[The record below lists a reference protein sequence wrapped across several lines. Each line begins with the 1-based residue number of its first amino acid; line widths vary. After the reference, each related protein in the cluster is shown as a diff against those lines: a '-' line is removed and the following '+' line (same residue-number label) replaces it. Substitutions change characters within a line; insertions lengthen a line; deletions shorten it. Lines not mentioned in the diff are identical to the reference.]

1 MKIVFDCRYTRIGHH
16 DGISRYGARLVEEL
30 GKLHPVTMLISDER
44 QLAMLPDLPWIMGT
58 DPTAAREPWISR
70 RVNPHKPDVV
80 FTPMQ
85 TMGPGGRDYALVT
98 TVHDL
103 IYYTH
108 RTPPRDLNPAVRLL
122 WRGYHL
128 WWGFQR
134 ALLNRADAHLVDS
147 ETTRALMTEHR
158 LTRNPTHVVLLGT
171 EQHPDLPPRPVP
183 GPDQRTLVYMGS
195 FMPYKNVDLLV
206 RAMADLPGY
215 RLQLMSRIS
224 DEEKARITALAPE
237 GSLQFFGGA
246 SDEQYESAILGAT
259 ALVSASRDEGFG
271 LPVVEAQALGTP
283 VLLSDIPIFRE
294 IGGDPAGYFDPDSTT
309 SFVAA
314 VRELENGPEWAR
326 RSAESVE
333 WAKRY
338 NWPDAARQLLA
349 VLTETHQRRAARR
362 A

>member
-1 MKIVFDCRYTRIGHH
+1 MKIVFDCRYTRLGRH

-30 GKLHPVTMLISDER
+30 AKLHPVTMLISDER
-44 QLAMLPDLPWIMGT
+44 QLEMLPELPWIMGT
-58 DPTAAREPWISR
+58 DPTAASEPWISR
-70 RVNPHKPDVV
+70 RINPHHPDVV

-85 TMGPGGRDYALVT
+85 TMGPGGRSYALVT

-108 RTPPRDLNPAVRLL
+108 RTPPRDLNVALRLL

-147 ETTRALMTEHR
+147 ETTRELMVRHR
-158 LTRNPTHVVLLGT
+158 LTRNPMHVVLLGT
-171 EQHPDLPPRPVP
+171 EQHPGLPLRLAP
-183 GPDQRTLVYMGS
+183 QERTLVYMGS
-195 FMPYKNVDLLV
+195 FMPYKNVDLLA

-224 DEEKARITALAPE
+224 AAERVRLTALAPA
-237 GSLQFFGGA
+237 GSLEFFDGA
-246 SDEQYESAILGAT
+246 TDEEYETAIRAAT

-283 VLLSDIPIFRE
+283 VLVSDIPIFRE
-294 IGGDPAGYFDPDSTT
+294 IGGTPAGFFDPDSTA

-314 VRELENGPEWAR
+314 VRELEDDTEWAR
-326 RSAESVE
+326 RSAASVE

-338 NWPDAARQLLA
+338 NWPDAAKQLLA
-349 VLTETHQRRAARR
+349 VLTETHERRAARR

>member
-1 MKIVFDCRYTRIGHH
+1 VKIVFDCRYTRLGRH

-30 GKLHPVTMLISDER
+30 AKLHPVTMLISDER
-44 QLAMLPDLPWIMGT
+44 QLEMLPELPWIMGT
-58 DPTAAREPWISR
+58 DPTSAAEPWISR
-70 RVNPHKPDVV
+70 KVNPHQPDVV

-85 TMGPGGRDYALVT
+85 TMGPGGRNYALVT

-108 RTPPRDLNPAVRLL
+108 RTPPRDLNPALRLL

-134 ALLNRADAHLVDS
+134 VLLNRADAHLVDS
-147 ETTRALMTEHR
+147 ETTRDLMARHR
-158 LTRNPTHVVLLGT
+158 MTRNPTHVVLLGT
-171 EQHPDLPPRPVP
+171 EQHHERPLRLAP
-183 GPDQRTLVYMGS
+183 QNRTLVYMGS

-206 RAMADLPGY
+206 RAMDRLPGY
-215 RLQLMSRIS
+215 RLQLMSHIS
-224 DEEKARITALAPE
+224 DAERERLTRLAPE
-237 GSLQFFGGA
+237 GSVEFFGGA
-246 SDEQYESAILGAT
+246 TDEQYEAAILGAT

-283 VLLSDIPIFRE
+283 VLLSDIAIFRE
-294 IGGDPAGYFDPDSTT
+294 IGGTPAGYFDPDSVE

-314 VRELENGPEWAR
+314 VRELEDDTEWAR
-326 RSAESVE
+326 RSAASVE

-338 NWPDAARQLLA
+338 NWPDAAKQLLE
-349 VLTETHQRRAARR
+349 VLTEAVARR
-362 A
+362 AGR